1 MRADFHFKNKDFL
14 KASRFYIFDL
24 TLRPNRFD
32 SWVGL
37 SLSKSNKIENKLNS
51 SDPMNPK
58 DFLEEA
64 AKVMR
69 CYEQCLRL
77 NDKHRV
83 VWIEFG
89 NFTYN
94 LHSYCSRLLKL
105 RTDTLT
111 PEITEF
117 VEKKKKECLEL
128 THNAFSNLIRLC
140 KAVETKRD
148 VGETVG
154 GSDEDEEEGQDEK
167 WLYYYMLGK
176 ISEKRKESAEKYL
189 DYYLASARFLYESS
203 ATYPIR
209 INHSNPT
216 NLAIEALEVFYR
228 ITASI
233 IKFLE
238 RNKEI
243 KKSEAKIFHRVLKEV
258 ANSPFA
264 FNRAKIR
271 TTAIK
276 RKIGDTASSSLTP
289 STLIG
294 TTPVVE
300 NGDVNKVPRLEGDE
314 SVKDRSK
321 SNNGGMENDVPELTN
336 ITEPAPKATL
346 VNGIEKLSNGIVSPV
361 DPKLKQ
367 LRKTEQQTSRR
378 GSQESTITTTS
389 TSSKTSSSSG
399 SGSSSSSDSDSDSDS
414 SSSSAEEKDQP
425 LKQQDLDALYK
436 ICIKNLEECVTRF
449 PEHYK
454 SIYRL
459 VNHFLNASGETKSLE
474 NCRLL
479 LLSTY
484 KTTLGSQITGLF
496 TERKNNNFFN
506 VSRPSRRLK
515 TNRPCSGKT

>member
-1 MRADFHFKNKDFL
+1 M
-14 KASRFYIFDL
+14 
-24 TLRPNRFD
+24 
-32 SWVGL
+32 
-37 SLSKSNKIENKLNS
+37 
-51 SDPMNPK
+51 
-58 DFLEEA
+58 
-64 AKVMR
+64 
-69 CYEQCLRL
+69 RL

-105 RTDTLT
+105 RSDTLT

-117 VEKKKKECLEL
+117 VERKKKECLEL
-128 THNAFSNLIRLC
+128 THNAFTNLIRLC
-140 KAVETKRD
+140 KAVESKQRD
-148 VGETVG
+148 VGTGADVG
-154 GSDEDEEEGQDEK
+154 ESESDDEEEGQDEK

-176 ISEKRKESAEKYL
+176 ISEKRKESPEKYL
-189 DYYLASARFLYESS
+189 DYYLASARYLYENS

-238 RNKEI
+238 RKKEI

-271 TTAIK
+271 APAIK
-276 RKIGDTASSSLTP
+276 RKIGESGTSNPTP
-289 STLIG
+289 G
-294 TTPVVE
+294 TSADNIPVITE
-300 NGDVNKVPRLEGDE
+300 NGSENPRLKVPRLEGDE
-314 SVKDRSK
+314 SVKDRLPESNGETTIVTETEQPSK
-321 SNNGGMENDVPELTN
+321 PLTM
-336 ITEPAPKATL
+336 
-346 VNGIEKLSNGIVSPV
+346 NGIEKLSNGTNIPPSPV

-367 LRKTEQQTSRR
+367 LRKTEQPQTSRR
-378 GSQESTITTTS
+378 GSHESTNTTTS
-389 TSSKTSSSSG
+389 ASSKTSSSSG

-414 SSSSAEEKDQP
+414 SSSSASAEKDDQLL
-425 LKQQDLDALYK
+425 LKQQDLDTLYK

-479 LLSTY
+479 LLTTY

-506 VSRPSRRLK
+506 VRMQGK
-515 TNRPCSGKT
+515 CSFINVNFIVIIFFL